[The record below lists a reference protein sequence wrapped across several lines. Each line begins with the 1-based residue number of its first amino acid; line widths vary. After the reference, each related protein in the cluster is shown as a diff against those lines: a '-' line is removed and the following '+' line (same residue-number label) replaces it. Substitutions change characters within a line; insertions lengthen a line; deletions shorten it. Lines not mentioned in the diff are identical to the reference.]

1 MLQRTR
7 ISQNH
12 SLKDQH
18 TAGGGHCRKVLKAIW
33 RAPLELKLHP
43 LPPKKHKPLT
53 GTKWRVTGVFC
64 SSRRNKKR
72 HSYEFS
78 CYFSEVTTGQFPFC
92 KLGWNSF
99 LKGGA

>member
-1 MLQRTR
+1 M
-7 ISQNH
+7 
-12 SLKDQH
+12 
-18 TAGGGHCRKVLKAIW
+18 KAIW
-33 RAPLELKLHP
+33 QAPLELKLHR

-72 HSYEFS
+72 HLYEFS
-78 CYFSEVTTGQFPFC
+78 CYFSEVTTGQFLFC
-92 KLGWNSF
+92 KLGRNSF